1 MKTLVAIPCMD
12 MCHTDFVRSLTGLQY
27 DGTVQVTFSQSSL
40 VYDSRNKLAG
50 IALEGG
56 FDRMLW
62 LDSDMSFQPDLFR
75 RLSAR
80 LDEGRAMCS
89 ALYITRKSPV
99 KPCIYKRLW
108 EEEIEGQKW
117 KVPHAD
123 PYMDYPED
131 AVFPVAGCG
140 FGGVMMTTE
149 LVGKIAKEY
158 GFPFSPILGFG
169 EDFSFCRRVLELGEE
184 IVCDSSIKMGHVG
197 QQLFTEDY
205 FKLEQEALNAHHHI
219 AQGRPRDYNGD
230 L

>member
-50 IALEGG
+50 IAIEGG
-56 FDRMLW
+56 FDRILW

-80 LDEGRAMCS
+80 LDEGRLMCT
-89 ALYITRKSPV
+89 ALYITRKPPV
-99 KPCIYKRLW
+99 KPCIYKRLY
-108 EEEIEGQKW
+108 EETVDGIGFP
-117 KVPHAD
+117 VPHAD

-140 FGGVMMTTE
+140 FGGCMMQTGLIRRVQE
-149 LVGKIAKEY
+149 EFGY
-158 GFPFSPILGFG
+158 PFSPMAGFG
-169 EDFSFCRRVLELGEE
+169 EDFSFCKRVLALGEE

-197 QQLFTEDY
+197 QQVFTEQY
-205 FKLEQEALNAHHHI
+205 YRLEREALNADH
-219 AQGRPRDYNGD
+219 
-230 L
+230 